1 MRTHWTVG
9 WGIFFNEQEAVNDFM
24 NIHPRESMLSTETP
38 KVGDNV
44 SLSEQ
49 AALNLHKWLWSVP
62 EFTPVVIKR

>member
-1 MRTHWTVG
+1 
-9 WGIFFNEQEAVNDFM
+9 M